1 MSKSIG
7 QEIKTSIE
15 NLDYNAVC
23 RLTQYVKDSFASIDA
38 NESMKFHIQFNMGE
52 IQIVLDDFDEF
63 CRTAYGQEI
72 DVVSVRVS
80 NYPHRIYVHMRKF
93 NSDIQQKASLS
104 ISCEDVSTLVNMC
117 KGIES
122 RLVANGELLRIQK
135 QQRAK
140 ATPTAE
146 ASAVNVPIAQTPQS
160 PQSNITI
167 NVGGDFNMSGS
178 AIGSNNKAEN
188 EGVIT
193 TTVEKNKD
201 VKQEETSFWKGVWQQ
216 VVANGVW
223 WILGVI
229 VASILAYLG
238 LA

>member
-23 RLTQYVKDSFASIDA
+23 RLTQYVKDSFVSIDA
-38 NESMKFHIQFNMGE
+38 NESMKFHIQFSMGK

-72 DVVSVRVS
+72 DVVSVKLS
-80 NYPHRIYVHMRKF
+80 NYPHRTYVYISKF
-93 NSDIQQKASLS
+93 NSDIQRKASLR
-104 ISCEDVSTLVNMC
+104 ISCEDVPTLVNMC

-135 QQRAK
+135 QPK
-140 ATPTAE
+140 AETTPTTQAK
-146 ASAVNVPIAQTPQS
+146 VPYTQI

-167 NVGGDFNMSGS
+167 NVGGDLNMSGS
-178 AIGSNNKAEN
+178 AIGNSNEVESQGNLA
-188 EGVIT
+188 T
-193 TTVEKNKD
+193 TTDKD
-201 VKQEETSFWKGVWQQ
+201 VVNAESKLSFWEGIWQQ
-216 VVANGVW
+216 IVANGIW
-223 WILGVI
+223 WLLGI
-229 VASILAYLG
+229 IGTAIIAYLG
-238 LA
+238 FA

>member
-38 NESMKFHIQFNMGE
+38 NESMEFRIQFNMGE
-52 IQIVLDDFDEF
+52 IQLILDNFDEF

-72 DVVSVRVS
+72 DVVSVCVS
-80 NYPHRIYVHMRKF
+80 NYPHRTYVYMRKF
-93 NSDIQQKASLS
+93 NSDIQQKTSLR

-122 RLVANGELLRIQK
+122 RLVANGELFRIQK

-140 ATPTAE
+140 ATPIAE
-146 ASAVNVPIAQTPQS
+146 ASTVNVPIAHTPQS

-178 AIGSNNKAEN
+178 AVGNNNEVEN
-188 EGVIT
+188 KGAIASTIT
-193 TTVEKNKD
+193 TKTEVQQEKL
-201 VKQEETSFWKGVWQQ
+201 SFWEGVWQQ
-216 VVANGVW
+216 IVANWIW
-223 WILGVI
+223 WLLGVI
-229 VASILAYLG
+229 GVTILIIY
-238 LA
+238 